1 MKHIIDEPAFPIH
14 AKYDEETIFN
24 DGMTMLDY
32 FAAKALPLA
41 IQINKET
48 NDSNIGEDAWSW
60 DDEDNE
66 HIARVAF
73 EIARAM
79 LKERQK

>member
-1 MKHIIDEPAFPIH
+1 MKHFIDEPAFPVYAPIE
-14 AKYDEETIFN
+14 DDPVFN

-41 IQINKET
+41 IQMNKET
-48 NDSNIGEDAWSW
+48 NDSNIGEGGWCW
-60 DDEDNE
+60 EDEDHG

-79 LKERQK
+79 LIERQK